1 MINKIRTNL
10 LLIIFMLFSMSCD
23 DESQVVNSSGDD
35 DNNFFCLSMTH
46 FVAGGDGVTD
56 FTDPGDGDYLLE
68 ILLQSSSSAA
78 CTENLKDVDGATLSF
93 DWIINNGASL
103 APPLPHL
110 ETVPS
115 DGTPGVSLYQN
126 SSTTTNADGLVR
138 VYWKDAGYD
147 GCVKFYCDYLDS
159 DSNIVTSLEDPEADC
174 SSATD
179 NDNNPF
185 QIITQAAAFENSEIR
200 SFELELSPG
209 IIIYDDIEE
218 NSTEEDEETTAQT
231 NSDLTIEATVLDAG
245 GAGIQN
251 VPVNFI
257 NESTGYGIL
266 TSSQVLTN
274 ELGQATTTLVEI
286 DTDNIGNQSSIPL
299 QIKAEV
305 YDETGNPVAIQID
318 NDDPADGAFDGP
330 NDIDLTLSR
339 QETAT
344 LIPQSLNNISNVE
357 DLDVWFVQSLNLE
370 YNVNVALVDTISAK
384 VVDSDN
390 TPIENVPITFT
401 LRDNELSSEPIG
413 SISDSNVL
421 TNSDGIASIYFQLTP
436 ADVDDNANSVDVSI
450 DVSAGDSHTF
460 TLNRTY
466 MINNSSNIE
475 YDVNEF
481 HYFPITTNS
490 ITAYALPQTDNPG
503 AYQGIEKTLPMVV
516 RNANGV
522 VMEGVPVQFA
532 ITGSSSRS
540 NGSLSTAL
548 AYTCCDD
555 NSSSG
560 DDGSSEDGGSED
572 ENSDAGGSDSGSE
585 ETTSNNQYIDW
596 NGDGQA
602 TVDENRG
609 IAYVTYSN
617 SVIGSSDDIKAV
629 IVNPGYDATD
639 PNDVENLWEETF
651 TITTNYIDELAS
663 SLDNYAT
670 PASINV
676 EQLDSAYCSQVV
688 GVAKDAS
695 GMSLENIPMQ
705 FSIDPNDIAYG
716 LITTNYA
723 ITEIDTSYSYE
734 FFTAK
739 TTFCTYPNINFNDQT
754 IDVDITS
761 TIPNNSSISSSNLQL
776 NLSENLPEC
785 PGCEEALTLTAEYV
799 ELPARDQNQ
808 QDVFTSLMTAT
819 LVDSTEQPV
828 NENTLV
834 QFSCLEEIL
843 DEEGVGTGTFEQIGN
858 IDPIAFTGVDLN
870 GQPNGIASA
879 TFNMGNDV
887 GLAQIIAY
895 SPQYNLADTAYIN
908 LTSTNAAYIEIVQ
921 PYPNEIMVQGGGGLE
936 STEIEVEVKDGNGNL
951 VSEPYLVYFKLK
963 DNAPNGSYLND
974 ENENDQGAYWCVES
988 SNGTASV
995 TLNAGTAP
1003 GSVPILAEL
1012 HELTVDDDCDPLSP
1026 SIETVCENIIPGE
1039 TWNHDCDGSTPVTSV
1054 AISDFDSVPVTI
1066 LTGPPHSGEI
1076 NFSYVDI
1083 TPIGGGLYE
1092 VPLSI
1097 QLEDEWANPVA
1108 DSTNVYLWIEDNAP
1122 AFDFIDLLQSLY
1134 EPNDST
1140 KWGIETSTNVID
1152 MRDSLTYV
1160 LLTDRTGLPPVQS
1173 PNADNATSTGLSSTL
1188 GTPDSSPSACNC
1200 YKDEL
1205 FNQCGNGVGGTL
1217 CTWEVIPT
1225 QSGQI
1230 IGEAKTGMLSP
1241 NNESYPGV
1249 AWSSV
1254 FYGTS
1259 DMFARTVIK
1268 AMTYDQ
1274 DGQVLL
1280 IDSRN
1285 NHSGEPLVLPFQPGS
1300 ISVSP
1305 SLVFWDFG
1313 TMGQA
1318 SEAVEPDWVNDADL
1332 NDGTSAGIVV
1342 TATVTDYYQYGV
1354 DNGILLLSAPGSVVD
1369 EGFGGRTYDW
1379 IACNPVDTDGDGNT
1393 GTCSDPDFNND
1404 CSQCVANLG
1413 AWTPDT
1419 DANGTNG
1426 TSWDDNQSLCIT
1438 NSSGQCSWII
1448 HYSEVLTPEE
1458 GGGGA
1463 IGQAATFADF
1473 TSTLSV
1479 TLQNPLI
1486 TVSSGV
1492 DIRLEKNVAAP

>member
-1 MINKIRTNL
+1 MVKTIRTNL
-10 LLIIFMLFSMSCD
+10 LLTFFMLFSLSCD
-23 DESQVVNSSGDD
+23 DESQVINSSE
-35 DNNFFCLSMTH
+35 DNNNFYCMSMTH

-56 FTDPGDGDYLLE
+56 FTAPGDGDYLLE
-68 ILLQSSSSAA
+68 IKLQSSSDAS
-78 CTENLKDVDGATLSF
+78 CSGNLQDIEGATLSF
-93 DWIINNGASL
+93 DWIINDGASL
-103 APPLPHL
+103 TPPLPYL

-115 DGTPGVSLYQN
+115 DGTPGASLYQN
-126 SSTTTNADGLVR
+126 SSTTTNADGIVR
-138 VYWKDAGYD
+138 VYWKDAGYP
-147 GCVKFYCDYLDS
+147 GCIKLYCDYLDS
-159 DSNIVTSLEDPEADC
+159 DGNIVTSLEDPEPDC

-200 SFELELSPG
+200 SFELELTPG
-209 IIIYDDIEE
+209 LIIYNDIED
-218 NSTEEDEETTAQT
+218 NNTDGSEETSVQT

-274 ELGQATTTLVEI
+274 QLGQATTTLVEI
-286 DTDNIGNQSSIPL
+286 DTDNIGNQSSIAL

-305 YDETGNPVAIQID
+305 YDETGNPVSIQID
-318 NDDPADGAFDGP
+318 NDDPADGLFNGP
-330 NDIDLTLSR
+330 NDVDLTLSR
-339 QETAT
+339 QGTAT
-344 LIPQSLNNISNVE
+344 LIPQSLNNISNVA

-413 SISDSNVL
+413 SISSSNVL
-421 TNSDGIASIYFQLTP
+421 TNSEGVASIYFQLTP
-436 ADVDDNANSVDVSI
+436 ADVDDNASSVDVSI
-450 DVSAGDSHTF
+450 DVSAGDSHSL

-466 MINNSSNIE
+466 IINNSSNIE

-481 HYFPITTNS
+481 HYFPVTTNS
-490 ITAYALPQTDNPG
+490 VTAYALPQVENPG
-503 AYQGIEKTLPMVV
+503 SYQGIERTLPMVV

-555 NSSSG
+555 GSSSSDSSEG
-560 DDGSSEDGGSED
+560 SDDSADDGSGEDTGDSSEQ
-572 ENSDAGGSDSGSE
+572 
-585 ETTSNNQYIDW
+585 TTTNNQFIDW

-617 SVIGSSDDIKAV
+617 SVIGSSDDIKAF
-629 IVNPGYDATD
+629 IVD
-639 PNDVENLWEETF
+639 PEDQTNNLFEENF
-651 TITTNYIDELAS
+651 TITTNFIDELAS

-705 FSIDPNDIAYG
+705 FSIDSNDIAYG

-723 ITEIDTSYSYE
+723 ITELDTSYSYE

-739 TTFCTYPNINFNDQT
+739 TTFCTYPNINFNNQT

-776 NLSENLPEC
+776 NLTENLPEC

-819 LVDSTEQPV
+819 LVDSSEQPV
-828 NENTLV
+828 DENTLV

-843 DEEGVGTGTFEQIGN
+843 DAEGVGTGQFEQIGN
-858 IDPIAFTGVDLN
+858 IDPIAFTGVDLS
-870 GQPNGIASA
+870 GQPNGIATA

-908 LTSTNAAYIEIVQ
+908 LTSTNAAYIEIIQ
-921 PYPNEIMVQGGGGLE
+921 PFPNEIMVQGGGGLE

-963 DNAPNGSYLND
+963 SNAPNGSYLND
-974 ENENDQGAYWCVES
+974 ESENNQGEYWCVES

-1012 HELTVDDDCDPLSP
+1012 HELALDDDCSSLTPP
-1026 SIETVCENIIPGE
+1026 VETVCANITPGA
-1039 TWNHDCDGSTPVTSV
+1039 TWDHDCDGNTPVTSV

-1066 LTGPPHSGEI
+1066 LTGSPHSGEI

-1097 QLEDEWANPVA
+1097 QIEDEWANPVA

-1122 AFDFIDLLQSLY
+1122 PFDFIDLLQGAYST
-1134 EPNDST
+1134 NDTT

-1152 MRDSLTYV
+1152 MRDSLSYV
-1160 LLTDRTGLPPVQS
+1160 LLTDRAGLPPVQS
-1173 PNADNATSTGLSSTL
+1173 PNADNFASTGGLSNTL

-1254 FYGTS
+1254 YYGTS

-1274 DGQVLL
+1274 DGEVLL

-1318 SEAVEPDWVNDADL
+1318 SEAVEPDWVNDASLTDA
-1332 NDGTSAGIVV
+1332 TSAGITV
-1342 TATVTDYYQYGV
+1342 TATITDFYQYGV

-1369 EGFGGRTYDW
+1369 ETYDGPGLATGRTYDW

-1393 GTCSDPDFNND
+1393 GTCSDPNFDNN
-1404 CSQCVANLG
+1404 CSECVANLG
-1413 AWTPDT
+1413 TWTPDT
-1419 DANGTNG
+1419 DANGPNG

-1448 HYSEVLTPEE
+1448 HYSETLTPEE
-1458 GGGGA
+1458 GGGGGA
-1463 IGQAATFADF
+1463 IGGDATFADF

-1486 TVSSGV
+1486 TVSAGV
-1492 DIRLEKNVAAP
+1492 DIRLEKNPAP